1 MDMANVSD
9 IEFERALKFS
19 LTERGTPDLKLK
31 TKQLEALRAVVQQKR
46 DVLAVLP
53 TGYGK
58 SLIYQL
64 LPSMFNF
71 LVYGG
76 NSCSIAIIVS
86 PLTALMLDQVEKI
99 KKQGQS
105 AAIFHAK
112 CSEADKETGIE
123 VEGDS
128 LENVLCGRVSIVF
141 AHPEVLISSKKCREM
156 LLSDV
161 YQKNVVCVVAD
172 EAHCIVDW

>member
-1 MDMANVSD
+1 MDMADVSNIQFD
-9 IEFERALKFS
+9 RALKFS

-31 TKQLEALRAVVQQKR
+31 TNQLEALRAVVQQKR

-58 SLIYQL
+58 SFKYQL
-64 LPSMFNF
+64 LPSMLNF
-71 LVYGG
+71 LLYGG
-76 NSCSIAIIVS
+76 KYRSIAIVVS
-86 PLTALMLDQVEKI
+86 PLSALMMDQEKI

-105 AAIFHAK
+105 AAIIQAK
-112 CSEADKETGIE
+112 CSEADRETGIE
-123 VEGDS
+123 VQGDS
-128 LENVLCGRVSIVF
+128 VENVLCGRVSIVF
-141 AHPEVLISSKKCREM
+141 AHPEILCSSKKCREM

-161 YQKNVVCVVAD
+161 YQRNVVCVLAD

>member
-1 MDMANVSD
+1 M
-9 IEFERALKFS
+9 
-19 LTERGTPDLKLK
+19 
-31 TKQLEALRAVVQQKR
+31 QQKR

-71 LVYGG
+71 LLYGG
-76 NSCSIAIIVS
+76 KYCSIAIIVS
-86 PLTALMLDQVEKI
+86 PLTALMIIMDQVQKI
-99 KKQGQS
+99 
-105 AAIFHAK
+105 IHAK

-123 VEGDS
+123 VQGDS
-128 LENVLCGRVSIVF
+128 VENVLCGRVSIVF
-141 AHPEVLISSKKCREM
+141 AHPEVFISNKKFREI

-161 YQKNVVCVVAD
+161 YQKKRSLC
-172 EAHCIVDW
+172 CG

>member
-1 MDMANVSD
+1 MDMADMSN
-9 IEFERALKFS
+9 IEFDRGTLKFS

-71 LVYGG
+71 LWYG
-76 NSCSIAIIVS
+76 IARLQFLS
-86 PLTALMLDQVEKI
+86 PS
-99 KKQGQS
+99 GQRDRDRS
-105 AAIFHAK
+105 P
-112 CSEADKETGIE
+112 
-123 VEGDS
+123 
-128 LENVLCGRVSIVF
+128 R
-141 AHPEVLISSKKCREM
+141 
-156 LLSDV
+156 
-161 YQKNVVCVVAD
+161 
-172 EAHCIVDW
+172 

>member
-1 MDMANVSD
+1 MDMADVSN
-9 IEFERALKFS
+9 IEFDRALKFS

-71 LVYGG
+71 LLYGG
-76 NSCSIAIIVS
+76 NYRSIAIVVS
-86 PLTALMLDQVEKI
+86 PLSALMMDQVEKI

-105 AAIFHAK
+105 AAIIRAN
-112 CSEADKETGIE
+112 CSEADRETGIE
-123 VEGDS
+123 VQGDS
-128 LENVLCGRVSIVF
+128 VENVLCGRVSIVF
-141 AHPEVLISSKKCREM
+141 AHPEVLCSSKKCREM

-161 YQKNVVCVVAD
+161 YQRKVVCVVAD